1 MTDIERMLAQA
12 AEAKAT
18 QPLSANAQEL
28 FFAGHLNT
36 QEYQQVAATEQVA
49 KRLPDTAMV
58 YPNQTGLGQR
68 DGDVFT
74 IMEGN
79 KDVAP
84 FFNRSV
90 KEARGRIDGAIS
102 ALIPNQIDHVII
114 RAHRGDRT
122 EVSPSKDNVRVE
134 VQVDCINVKKRTKV
148 TVASPIDI
156 LIAYLRPD
164 DENKE
169 FWDMFDHMLVEQLS
183 RVVLQLIQEIKAGR
197 I

>member
-1 MTDIERMLAQA
+1 MDAIEKMLAKVA
-12 AEAKAT
+12 AEKANR
-18 QPLSANAQEL
+18 PLAANAQDL

-36 QEYQQVAATEQVA
+36 QEYQQVEATEQVA
-49 KRLPDTAMV
+49 SRLPDTAMI
-58 YPNQTGLGQR
+58 YPNETGLGQR

-90 KEARGRIDGAIS
+90 KEARGRIDAVIS
-102 ALIPNQIDHVII
+102 ALIPNQIDHVVI
-114 RAHRGDRT
+114 RAYRGDKS
-122 EVSPSKDNVRVE
+122 EVSPGKDDVRVE
-134 VQVDCINVKKRTKV
+134 VQVLCINVKKRTKV

-156 LIAYLRPD
+156 PIAYLKPNE
-164 DENKE
+164 ENKE
-169 FWDMFDHMLVEQLS
+169 FWEMFDHMLVEQLS
-183 RVVLQLIQEIKAGR
+183 RVVLQLIQEIKVGR